1 MRYPSSFGLL
11 AILVIL
17 LGPLAVAQP
26 VQDDDAGDPPPFAG
40 QGPVLPAPG
49 AADQDDNANDDA
61 VGNSAVAAA
70 ARLRDAVGRID
81 PGAEFSE
88 RGALFRVAGVEVTLV
103 YDINANR
110 MRLVAPVARITDIDD
125 DVLVRLMQANFD
137 SALDARYALAQG
149 VVWST
154 FIHPLASLTLDDF
167 ASGIGQT
174 VNLVSTFGS
183 SYSSGALIFGGG
195 DSAAQQQQR
204 ELIEELRD
212 KSRDI

>member
-1 MRYPSSFGLL
+1 MRSKMSLWL
-11 AILVIL
+11 AVTMVAIHGFSPQLARAHSPQDEATAPPL
-17 LGPLAVAQP
+17 PPLAGS
-26 VQDDDAGDPPPFAG
+26 DADIPDTRDE
-40 QGPVLPAPG
+40 
-49 AADQDDNANDDA
+49 ADELGNA
-61 VGNSAVAAA
+61 AVAAA

-81 PGAEFSE
+81 PGAEFSA

-110 MRLVAPVARITDIDD
+110 MRLVSPVVRVGEINDE
-125 DVLVRLMQANFD
+125 VLVRLMQANFD
-137 SALDARYALAQG
+137 SALDARYAVAQG

-154 FIHPLASLTLDDF
+154 FIHPLGSLTLDDF

-174 VNLVSTFGS
+174 VNLVSTYGS

-204 ELIEELRD
+204 ELIEELKD